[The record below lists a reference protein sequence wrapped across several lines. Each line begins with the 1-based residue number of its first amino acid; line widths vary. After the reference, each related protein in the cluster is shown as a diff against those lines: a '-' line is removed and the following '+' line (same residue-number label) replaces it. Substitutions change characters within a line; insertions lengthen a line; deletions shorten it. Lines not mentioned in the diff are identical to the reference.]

1 MSLKTLLERFVRG
14 LPLPS
19 TSGYGEAFYSDDE
32 SDIDISPAQMRID
45 QAELQER
52 RLMNE
57 TKIVELKKQI
67 ANEKQEREAA
77 IAAKQQSEIE
87 TRLQLLEKGQQG
99 SSDQNVS
106 KAS

>member
-1 MSLKTLLERFVRG
+1 MRG

-19 TSGYGEAFYSDDE
+19 TTGYGQEFYSDDE
-32 SDIDISPAQMRID
+32 NDADISPINRRID

-52 RLMNE
+52 RLINE
-57 TKIVELKKQI
+57 TKIVELKNQI
-67 ANEKQEREAA
+67 EDEKQAKKAA

-87 TRLQLLEKGQQG
+87 TRLQKLEAMGAITDPV
-99 SSDQNVS
+99 SS